1 MGLLINLLDDISK
14 QQYVE
19 KGKNYL
25 NCTKQGITS
34 EQYRIPNNAKDSATY
49 LWGNLLQTKPCDDM
63 HTFIVTFIPQ
73 NSLNSVVRVRFS
85 NHPCGPLLN
94 WKKYETIGEPNKR
107 IDIYF
112 YNGKDSNI
120 PTDSNE
126 NNLIN
131 NAHLYSDEDIAKLC
145 MALSNLFLN
154 GTFVHPFISQQP
166 IQENNNKQI
175 NTNKNMK
182 INESQ
187 LRKIIQESINGILNE
202 ITSTPGMGWMG
213 LQFEEDDWT
222 PVNEPN
228 EGDACYKIKLWCG
241 SGYHLDA
248 FKVYAEPNDYETAL
262 EILVAYFDRE
272 NINTYFVDDWV
283 EEEMEDLR
291 EKGVSEDDL
300 YEELSKSGD
309 FYIDATME
317 GASKPHWLRGENL
330 QIQAF
335 PLKENKK
342 NNKHRSSINEGGYS
356 KLERDIDGKTLLDG
370 AVIRRLRKMAEQID
384 YISSMSSDKM
394 QDVCSDLLNVFWKH
408 KIY

>member
-34 EQYRIPNNAKDSATY
+34 EEYRIPNNAKDSATY

-63 HTFIVTFIPQ
+63 HTFIVTFMPQ
-73 NSLNSVVRVRFS
+73 NCLNSVVRVRFS
-85 NHPCGPLLN
+85 NHPCGPLSN

-166 IQENNNKQI
+166 IQENNKQI
-175 NTNKNMK
+175 NTNKNIMK

-187 LRKIIQESINGILNE
+187 LRKIIQESVKNVLSELDWKTAVNAANKSRKKVYDLAARKGLTDIDVEAHSAKGPDGWRIHRGNTGHFPF
-202 ITSTPGMGWMG
+202 TSERDGRRR
-213 LQFEEDDWT
+213 EDLEKELKRRIAQSDRLA
-222 PVNEPN
+222 NYAN
-228 EGDACYKIKLWCG
+228 KKIKDRFGGQSYYNNYNGVGNEFPELRMG
-241 SGYHLDA
+241 QYHYDPELD
-248 FKVYAEPNDYETAL
+248 KVSSVYPDYYYQYHYRDEDMSDMPKDFQDKAK
-262 EILVAYFDRE
+262 
-272 NINTYFVDDWV
+272 
-283 EEEMEDLR
+283 EMGDFHQGKYDYTP
-291 EKGVSEDDL
+291 EKGW
-300 YEELSKSGD
+300 
-309 FYIDATME
+309 
-317 GASKPHWLRGENL
+317 H
-330 QIQAF
+330 
-335 PLKENKK
+335 LKE
-342 NNKHRSSINEGGYS
+342 S
-356 KLERDIDGKTLLDG
+356 KLNNIIKESIKKVLGD
-370 AVIRRLRKMAEQID
+370 
-384 YISSMSSDKM
+384 
-394 QDVCSDLLNVFWKH
+394 
-408 KIY
+408 

>member
-73 NSLNSVVRVRFS
+73 NCLNSVVRVRFS
-85 NHPCGPLLN
+85 NHPCGPLSN

-166 IQENNNKQI
+166 IQENKNKQNI

-187 LRKIIQESINGILNE
+187 LRKTRWRN
-202 ITSTPGMGWMG
+202 
-213 LQFEEDDWT
+213 
-222 PVNEPN
+222 
-228 EGDACYKIKLWCG
+228 
-241 SGYHLDA
+241 
-248 FKVYAEPNDYETAL
+248 
-262 EILVAYFDRE
+262 
-272 NINTYFVDDWV
+272 
-283 EEEMEDLR
+283 
-291 EKGVSEDDL
+291 
-300 YEELSKSGD
+300 
-309 FYIDATME
+309 
-317 GASKPHWLRGENL
+317 
-330 QIQAF
+330 
-335 PLKENKK
+335 
-342 NNKHRSSINEGGYS
+342 
-356 KLERDIDGKTLLDG
+356 
-370 AVIRRLRKMAEQID
+370 
-384 YISSMSSDKM
+384 
-394 QDVCSDLLNVFWKH
+394 
-408 KIY
+408 

>member
-1 MGLLINLLDDISK
+1 MMDADKIKYKERSICAINGIRQLISDIQLILSCNTI
-14 QQYVE
+14 
-19 KGKNYL
+19 KGKYYQIAQYIGLATENEKSYYNY
-25 NCTKQGITS
+25 
-34 EQYRIPNNAKDSATY
+34 
-49 LWGNLLQTKPCDDM
+49 
-63 HTFIVTFIPQ
+63 FIPI
-73 NSLNSVVRVRFS
+73 NSDIVFLLRFS
-85 NHPCGPLLN
+85 DHNNTNPSLYNQHERNGR
-94 WKKYETIGEPNKR
+94 PNKR
-107 IDIYF
+107 FIIPF
-112 YNGKDSNI
+112 VGNI
-120 PTDSNE
+120 FQNSGPTPFLGAEHHVVSYPV
-126 NNLIN
+126 
-131 NAHLYSDEDIAKLC
+131 NALDDEASIK
-145 MALSNLFLN
+145 LFLSDLQRLFTN
-154 GTFVHPFISQQP
+154 GETNFTQLPQQP
-166 IQENNNKQI
+166 IQENNKQI
-175 NTNKNMK
+175 NTNKNIMK

-228 EGDACYKIKLWCG
+228 EGDVCYKIKLWSG

-309 FYIDATME
+309 YYIDATME

-330 QIQAF
+330 QMQAF

-342 NNKHRSSINEGGYS
+342 NNKHCSSINEGGYS

-384 YISSMSSDKM
+384 YISSMSSYKM

>member
-73 NSLNSVVRVRFS
+73 NCLNSVVRVRFS

-145 MALSNLFLN
+145 IALSNLFLN

-166 IQENNNKQI
+166 IQENNNNNKY
-175 NTNKNMK
+175 TNKTIMK

-187 LRKIIQESINGILNE
+187 LRKIIKESIENVLSEISFSTANRAGIEAMYRASELE
-202 ITSTPGMGWMG
+202 KAGKQKEADRKW
-213 LQFEEDDWT
+213 QQHRKFDKYADD
-222 PVNEPN
+222 
-228 EGDACYKIKLWCG
+228 
-241 SGYHLDA
+241 
-248 FKVYAEPNDYETAL
+248 
-262 EILVAYFDRE
+262 R
-272 NINTYFVDDWV
+272 
-283 EEEMEDLR
+283 
-291 EKGVSEDDL
+291 
-300 YEELSKSGD
+300 YEELKDEKGLHHALQVSRDNWK
-309 FYIDATME
+309 DAYQKWEPETY
-317 GASKPHWLRGENL
+317 N
-330 QIQAF
+330 
-335 PLKENKK
+335 
-342 NNKHRSSINEGGYS
+342 
-356 KLERDIDGKTLLDG
+356 
-370 AVIRRLRKMAEQID
+370 RLYGQ
-384 YISSMSSDKM
+384 
-394 QDVCSDLLNVFWKH
+394 Q
-408 KIY
+408 

>member
-1 MGLLINLLDDISK
+1 
-14 QQYVE
+14 
-19 KGKNYL
+19 
-25 NCTKQGITS
+25 
-34 EQYRIPNNAKDSATY
+34 
-49 LWGNLLQTKPCDDM
+49 
-63 HTFIVTFIPQ
+63 
-73 NSLNSVVRVRFS
+73 
-85 NHPCGPLLN
+85 
-94 WKKYETIGEPNKR
+94 
-107 IDIYF
+107 
-112 YNGKDSNI
+112 
-120 PTDSNE
+120 
-126 NNLIN
+126 
-131 NAHLYSDEDIAKLC
+131 
-145 MALSNLFLN
+145 
-154 GTFVHPFISQQP
+154 
-166 IQENNNKQI
+166 
-175 NTNKNMK
+175 MK

-228 EGDACYKIKLWCG
+228 EGDVCYKIKLWSG

-309 FYIDATME
+309 YYIDATME

-330 QIQAF
+330 QMQAF

-342 NNKHRSSINEGGYS
+342 NNKHCSSINEGGYS

-384 YISSMSSDKM
+384 YISSMSSYKM

>member
-73 NSLNSVVRVRFS
+73 NCLNSVVRVRFS
-85 NHPCGPLLN
+85 NHPCGPLSN

-166 IQENNNKQI
+166 IQENNNNNKY
-175 NTNKNMK
+175 TNKTVMK
-182 INESQ
+182 INETQ
-187 LRKIIQESINGILNE
+187 LRKIIKESVQSIL
-202 ITSTPGMGWMG
+202 
-213 LQFEEDDWT
+213 
-222 PVNEPN
+222 
-228 EGDACYKIKLWCG
+228 
-241 SGYHLDA
+241 
-248 FKVYAEPNDYETAL
+248 
-262 EILVAYFDRE
+262 RE
-272 NINTYFVDDWV
+272 NH
-283 EEEMEDLR
+283 EEYSPVWDMIEDM
-291 EKGVSEDDL
+291 K
-300 YEELSKSGD
+300 
-309 FYIDATME
+309 
-317 GASKPHWLRGENL
+317 
-330 QIQAF
+330 Q
-335 PLKENKK
+335 
-342 NNKHRSSINEGGYS
+342 
-356 KLERDIDGKTLLDG
+356 
-370 AVIRRLRKMAEQID
+370 
-384 YISSMSSDKM
+384 YISVEDILARLISKIGPDAAVRYL
-394 QDVCSDLLNVFWKH
+394 QDIKSVEIDPY
-408 KIY
+408 I

>member
-1 MGLLINLLDDISK
+1 MKPRILIAIHYMHLGGAEISLIGLLQALD
-14 QQYVE
+14 
-19 KGKNYL
+19 
-25 NCTKQGITS
+25 
-34 EQYRIPNNAKDSATY
+34 
-49 LWGNLLQTKPCDDM
+49 
-63 HTFIVTFIPQ
+63 
-73 NSLNSVVRVRFS
+73 
-85 NHPCGPLLN
+85 
-94 WKKYETIGEPNKR
+94 PNKVDIDLFVYSHEGDLMKLIPDYVNVLPEIPAYKMFERPMKEVLKKEYDFVKIAGMAQTR
-107 IDIYF
+107 IETF
-112 YNGKDSNI
+112 C
-120 PTDSNE
+120 
-126 NNLIN
+126 
-131 NAHLYSDEDIAKLC
+131 DIAEKYG
-145 MALSNLFLN
+145 ASTN
-154 GTFVHPFISQQP
+154 VHSEYPAWEYK
-166 IQENNNKQI
+166 ENSYLREVCQNVY
-175 NTNKNMK
+175 KNMK

-228 EGDACYKIKLWCG
+228 EGDVCYKIKLWSG

-309 FYIDATME
+309 YYIDATME

-330 QIQAF
+330 QMQAF

-342 NNKHRSSINEGGYS
+342 NNKHCSSINEGGYS

-394 QDVCSDLLNVFWKH
+394 QDVCSDILNVFWKH

>member
-34 EQYRIPNNAKDSATY
+34 EEYRIPNNAKDSATY

-73 NSLNSVVRVRFS
+73 NCLNSVVRVRFS
-85 NHPCGPLLN
+85 NHPCGPLSN

-166 IQENNNKQI
+166 IQENNKQI
-175 NTNKNMK
+175 NTNKNIMK

-187 LRKIIQESINGILNE
+187 LRKIIKESIKNTLNEMDFFDNANTKPQKEMSIWPETGDINIGGQLDMRKVMDFIQKNGLNGQTSFNFNNGRIITSLYAEGDKVESCLEIYPIEEWNDYNGMKCIQRRGMKNTYMFYINGI
-202 ITSTPGMGWMG
+202 I
-213 LQFEEDDWT
+213 
-222 PVNEPN
+222 
-228 EGDACYKIKLWCG
+228 
-241 SGYHLDA
+241 
-248 FKVYAEPNDYETAL
+248 
-262 EILVAYFDRE
+262 
-272 NINTYFVDDWV
+272 YFVTTQ
-283 EEEMEDLR
+283 
-291 EKGVSEDDL
+291 
-300 YEELSKSGD
+300 
-309 FYIDATME
+309 F
-317 GASKPHWLRGENL
+317 N
-330 QIQAF
+330 
-335 PLKENKK
+335 
-342 NNKHRSSINEGGYS
+342 
-356 KLERDIDGKTLLDG
+356 
-370 AVIRRLRKMAEQID
+370 
-384 YISSMSSDKM
+384 
-394 QDVCSDLLNVFWKH
+394 
-408 KIY
+408 

>member
-1 MGLLINLLDDISK
+1 MGLLINLLDDISR

-73 NSLNSVVRVRFS
+73 NCLNSVVRVRFS
-85 NHPCGPLLN
+85 NHPCGPLSN

-166 IQENNNKQI
+166 IQENNNKY
-175 NTNKNMK
+175 TNKNIMK
-182 INESQ
+182 LTENQ
-187 LRKIIQESINGILNE
+187 LRRIIKESIENVLSEISFSTANRAGIEAMYRASELE
-202 ITSTPGMGWMG
+202 KAGKQKEADRKW
-213 LQFEEDDWT
+213 QQHRKFDD
-222 PVNEPN
+222 
-228 EGDACYKIKLWCG
+228 
-241 SGYHLDA
+241 
-248 FKVYAEPNDYETAL
+248 YAND
-262 EILVAYFDRE
+262 R
-272 NINTYFVDDWV
+272 
-283 EEEMEDLR
+283 
-291 EKGVSEDDL
+291 
-300 YEELSKSGD
+300 YEELKDEKGLHHALEVSRGNWK
-309 FYIDATME
+309 DAYQKWEPETY
-317 GASKPHWLRGENL
+317 
-330 QIQAF
+330 
-335 PLKENKK
+335 NKLY
-342 NNKHRSSINEGGYS
+342 G
-356 KLERDIDGKTLLDG
+356 
-370 AVIRRLRKMAEQID
+370 Q
-384 YISSMSSDKM
+384 
-394 QDVCSDLLNVFWKH
+394 Q
-408 KIY
+408 